1 MNLLTYIKIE
11 NIIDI
16 EVFMLITSAI
26 KTYYF
31 MNKYYKG
38 KMYMEDEEELI
49 ENTEL
54 VEYTDESIDDELEM
68 EGVEE

>member
-38 KMYMEDEEELI
+38 KCIWKTKEELI